1 MARFLQIYL
10 SCLILTGISGCRSD
24 ETFSTVSYYS
34 KNQPSALNESQLGAK
49 QFSVNNNIGS
59 LFNDSLAEPID
70 TRKVLTT
77 QATNST
83 SNTSINWD
91 VDKDGV
97 ADALTDGLLILRY
110 TFGLTG
116 DSLLSSAVS
125 ENSTLSNAEIESEIT
140 SVMSIAD
147 IDGDGDVDALTDGLM
162 ILRYLFGLSGDPLI
176 IGSISTTATR
186 TSVAE
191 ISQYLLGYMP
201 SSVDDSSTV
210 IVSGRVTFDLL
221 PFKPSGNGLDV
232 TSPVILPAKRVLVE
246 VRDYSGNVVVSGNT
260 DDDGNFSFDIPKD
273 LELRIRVSAKM
284 LQTSDVS
291 WNVEVRDNTTT
302 IAGKNPLYVTDSSA
316 FITSNNITKN
326 IHLPSGRNG
335 SNSGVRSAA
344 PFAILDTIYDS
355 MGEIIAVEPEVDFP
369 PLEIY
374 WSPQNNSSSG
384 SLEDGDLGSSFFLRP
399 KKIYILGDENSDAD
413 EYDRHVV
420 AHEWIH
426 YFEDNFSRSD
436 SLGGPHS
443 QDDRL
448 DMRVAF
454 SEGLA
459 NALSGVITNDPIYRD
474 SNAFWPYFGWSMDI
488 ESDYTPYPGWFNED
502 SVQSIVYDLYDANSD
517 GVDNISLGFEPIY
530 SVLTSEQ
537 YINNDYFI
545 SIFPFAKILK
555 DQQADSVDSA
565 LDSLLLA
572 EQIFGTGYYGIGET
586 NNGGISSSLP
596 VYRTISANTGP
607 IEVCYNNNAGVLN
620 KLGNRIYSIFDV
632 ANAGTYQISLS
643 PKSIASASLDAD
655 LVIFKSGT
663 TLGRDYSAQ
672 YNGNAFLNI
681 SLTTGK
687 HIIEAGVWDPDQTIA
702 LGSYCF
708 NLEIN

>member
-1 MARFLQIYL
+1 MAGFLKVYL
-10 SCLILTGISGCRSD
+10 SCLILTGISGCKSD
-24 ETFSTVSYYS
+24 ENSPAAFYTSNNYTPFVTERPLDAKFSANKS
-34 KNQPSALNESQLGAK
+34 SAFA
-49 QFSVNNNIGS
+49 SV
-59 LFNDSLAEPID
+59 DSLTVPD
-70 TRKVLTT
+70 TLLKTLTA
-77 QATNST
+77 QSTNST
-83 SNTSINWD
+83 SNASLNWD
-91 VDKDGV
+91 VDKDGTT
-97 ADALTDGLLILRY
+97 DALTDGLLILRY

-116 DSLLSSAVS
+116 DTLVASAVS
-125 ENSTLSNAEIESEIT
+125 ATSTLTNAEVESEIIA
-140 SVMSIAD
+140 VMSIAD
-147 IDGDGDVDALTDGLM
+147 IDGDGEIDALTDGLI
-162 ILRYLFGLSGDPLI
+162 ILRYLFGLTGDPLI
-176 IGSISTTATR
+176 IGSISSSATR
-186 TSVAE
+186 SSSAE
-191 ISQYLLGYMP
+191 ISQYLLRYMP
-201 SSVDDSSTV
+201 STTEDSSTV
-210 IVSGRVTFDLL
+210 IVSGRVTFDRL
-221 PFKPSGNGLDV
+221 PFKPSGNGLDIASPI
-232 TSPVILPAKRVLVE
+232 TSPAKSVLFE
-246 VRDYSGNVVVSGNT
+246 ALDNSGNVIFSGNT
-260 DDDGNFSFDIPKD
+260 DDDGNYSFAVARD

-284 LQTSDVS
+284 LQTSDIS

-316 FITSNNITKN
+316 FFTTNNTTKN

-335 SNSGVRSAA
+335 GNSGIRSAA

-355 MGEIIAVEPEVDFP
+355 MGEITAVEPNIDFP

-384 SLEDGDLGSSFFLRP
+384 SLANGDLGSSFFLSP

-474 SNAFWPYFGWSMDI
+474 SNAFWPYFGWSMNI
-488 ESDYTPYPGWFNED
+488 ESDNTPYPGWFNEN
-502 SVQSIVYDLYDANSD
+502 SVQSIVYDLYDANAD
-517 GVDNISLGFEPIY
+517 GADNISLGFEPIY
-530 SVLTSEQ
+530 SVLTSEE

-545 SIFPFAKILK
+545 SIFPFAKILR
-555 DQQADSVDSA
+555 DQQDDNVDNA
-565 LDSLLLA
+565 LNGLLLS
-572 EQIFGTGYYGIGET
+572 EQIFGTGYNGIGET
-586 NNGGISSSLP
+586 NNGEINSSLP

-632 ANAGTYQISLS
+632 ANAGIYQISLS

-655 LVIFKSGT
+655 LIIFKSGT

>member
-1 MARFLQIYL
+1 MAGFLKIYL
-10 SCLILTGISGCRSD
+10 SCLILTGISGCKSD
-24 ETFSTVSYYS
+24 ENSPAAFYTSNNYTPVVTERQLDAKRFSANKST
-34 KNQPSALNESQLGAK
+34 AFA
-49 QFSVNNNIGS
+49 SVDLLTAPDTS
-59 LFNDSLAEPID
+59 LK
-70 TRKVLTT
+70 TLTA
-77 QATNST
+77 QSTNST
-83 SNTSINWD
+83 SNASLNWD
-91 VDKDGV
+91 VDKDGTT
-97 ADALTDGLLILRY
+97 DALTDGLLILRH

-116 DSLLSSAVS
+116 DTLVASAVS
-125 ENSTLSNAEIESEIT
+125 ATSTLTNAEVESEIT
-140 SVMSIAD
+140 AVMSIAD
-147 IDGDGDVDALTDGLM
+147 IDGDGEIDALTDGLI
-162 ILRYLFGLSGDPLI
+162 ILRYLFGLTGDPLI
-176 IGSISTTATR
+176 IGSISSSATR
-186 TSVAE
+186 SSSAE
-191 ISQYLLGYMP
+191 ISQYLLRYMP
-201 SSVDDSSTV
+201 STTEDSPTV
-210 IVSGRVTFDLL
+210 IVSGRVTFDRL
-221 PFKPSGNGLDV
+221 PFKPSGNGLDIA
-232 TSPVILPAKRVLVE
+232 SPIASPAKSVLVE
-246 VRDYSGNVVVSGNT
+246 AIDNSGNVIFSGNT
-260 DDDGNFSFDIPKD
+260 DDDGNYSFAVARDN
-273 LELRIRVSAKM
+273 ELRIRVSAKM
-284 LQTSDVS
+284 LQTSDIS

-302 IAGKNPLYVTDSSA
+302 IAGENPLYVTDSSA
-316 FITSNNITKN
+316 FFTANNTTKN

-335 SNSGVRSAA
+335 GNSGIRSAA

-355 MGEIIAVEPEVDFP
+355 MGEITAVEPNIDFP

-384 SLEDGDLGSSFFLRP
+384 SLANGDLGSSFFLSP

-474 SNAFWPYFGWSMDI
+474 SNAFWPYFGWSMNI
-488 ESDYTPYPGWFNED
+488 ESDNTPYPGWFNEN
-502 SVQSIVYDLYDANSD
+502 SVQSIVYDLYDANAD
-517 GVDNISLGFEPIY
+517 GADNISLGFEPIY
-530 SVLTSEQ
+530 SVLTSEE

-545 SIFPFAKILK
+545 SIFPFAKILR
-555 DQQADSVDSA
+555 DQQDDNVDNA
-565 LDSLLLA
+565 LNGLLLS
-572 EQIFGTGYYGIGET
+572 EQIFGTEYNGIGET
-586 NNGGISSSLP
+586 NNGEINSSLP

-632 ANAGTYQISLS
+632 ANAGIYQISLS

-655 LVIFKSGT
+655 LIIFKSGT

>member
-1 MARFLQIYL
+1 MAGFLKIYL
-10 SCLILTGISGCRSD
+10 SCLILTGISGCKSGENSPAAFYTSNNYTPVVTERQLD
-24 ETFSTVSYYS
+24 AKRFSANKST
-34 KNQPSALNESQLGAK
+34 AFA
-49 QFSVNNNIGS
+49 SVDLLTAPDTS
-59 LFNDSLAEPID
+59 LK
-70 TRKVLTT
+70 TLTA
-77 QATNST
+77 QSTNST
-83 SNTSINWD
+83 SNASLNWD
-91 VDKDGV
+91 VDKDGTT
-97 ADALTDGLLILRY
+97 DALTDGLLILRY

-116 DSLLSSAVS
+116 DTLVASAVS
-125 ENSTLSNAEIESEIT
+125 ATSTLTNAEVESEIT
-140 SVMSIAD
+140 AVMSIAD
-147 IDGDGDVDALTDGLM
+147 IDGDGEIDALTDGLI
-162 ILRYLFGLSGDPLI
+162 ILRYLFGLTGDPLI
-176 IGSISTTATR
+176 IGSISSSATR
-186 TSVAE
+186 SSAAE
-191 ISQYLLGYMP
+191 ISQYLLRYMP
-201 SSVDDSSTV
+201 STIEDSSTV
-210 IVSGRVTFDLL
+210 IVSGRVTFDRL
-221 PFKPSGNGLDV
+221 PFKPSGNGLDIA
-232 TSPVILPAKRVLVE
+232 SPIASPAKSVLVE
-246 VRDYSGNVVVSGNT
+246 AIDNSGNVIFSGNT
-260 DDDGNFSFDIPKD
+260 DDDGNYSFAVARD

-284 LQTSDVS
+284 LQTSDIS

-316 FITSNNITKN
+316 FLTANNTTKN

-335 SNSGVRSAA
+335 GNSGIRSAA
-344 PFAILDTIYDS
+344 PFAILDTVYDS
-355 MGEIIAVEPEVDFP
+355 MGEITAVEPNIDFP

-384 SLEDGDLGSSFFLRP
+384 SLANGDLGSSFFLSP

-474 SNAFWPYFGWSMDI
+474 SNAFWPYFGWSMNI
-488 ESDYTPYPGWFNED
+488 ESDNTPYPGWFNEN
-502 SVQSIVYDLYDANSD
+502 SVQSIVYDLYDANAD
-517 GVDNISLGFEPIY
+517 GADNISLGFEPIY
-530 SVLTSEQ
+530 SVLTSEE

-545 SIFPFAKILK
+545 SIFPFAKILR
-555 DQQADSVDSA
+555 DQQDDNVDNA
-565 LDSLLLA
+565 LNGLLLS
-572 EQIFGTGYYGIGET
+572 EQIFGTGYNGIGET
-586 NNGGISSSLP
+586 NNGEINSSLP
-596 VYRTISANTGP
+596 IYRTISANTGP

-632 ANAGTYQISLS
+632 ANAGIYQISLS

-655 LVIFKSGT
+655 LIIFKSGT

-681 SLTTGK
+681 SLTMGK